1 MTYTSKFYQV
11 QHPTGRSLLGAMT
24 GYNTLEQAIAE
35 TEFQVKRAQ
44 EQGYN
49 NDEKWLF
56 IEVTTATI
64 TDDKGV
70 FVSEATD
77 KKAIGIYDNGAVT
90 MY

>member
-1 MTYTSKFYQV
+1 MTCTTKYYQV
-11 QHPTGRSLLGAMT
+11 MHPTGGSFLGAFP
-24 GYNTLEQAIAE
+24 GYNTLEQAVGD
-35 TEFQVKRAQ
+35 TVFQVKRAQ

-70 FVSEATD
+70 FVSETTD
-77 KKAIGIYDNGAVT
+77 KKAIGIYDNGKVT